1 MKYAVVS
8 DVHDNFYNL
17 QEAIGIIK
25 RRGIKTC
32 FYLGDFCAPSISKA
46 MVAHKDLR
54 WICIWGNV
62 DGAKAQ
68 IVLEQWENPNFDIV
82 AETFREVETPKGKVF
97 LSHFPLPAKVAAK
110 SGEYVAVFHGHT
122 HEKKVEKLE
131 NGTLLANPGEI
142 GGFVTGQP
150 SFAIWDLDVDEFEIV
165 DLRDFR
171 VAK

>member
-1 MKYAVVS
+1 MKYAVAS

-32 FYLGDFCAPSISKA
+32 FYLGDFCAPSIAKVMTSDKGL
-46 MVAHKDLR
+46 K
-54 WICIWGNV
+54 WISIWGNV

-68 IVLEQWENPNFDIV
+68 IVLDQGGNPNFDIV

-97 LSHFPLPAKVAAK
+97 LSHFPLPAKLAAK
-110 SGEYVAVFHGHT
+110 SGDYIAVFHGHT
-122 HEKKVEKLE
+122 HEKKVEKGE

-142 GGFVTGQP
+142 SGFEIGQP
-150 SFAIWDLDVDEFEIV
+150 SFAVWESDVNEVEIV
-165 DLRDFR
+165 DLKDFR